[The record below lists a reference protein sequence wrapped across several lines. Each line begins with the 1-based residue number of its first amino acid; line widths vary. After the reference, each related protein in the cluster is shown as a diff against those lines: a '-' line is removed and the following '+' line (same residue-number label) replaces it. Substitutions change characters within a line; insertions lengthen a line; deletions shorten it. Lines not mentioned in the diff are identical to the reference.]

1 MSARWFLTIGVV
13 VWTASVPVWGQPT
26 DPRGACVG
34 DIDDDGQVGLYDLA
48 TLLGSFGTC
57 AGDAAFDSR
66 TDLTE
71 DGCVSLPDLATML
84 ANYGALCLEITAQF
98 RDGVLTVTGGEA
110 DNVIVVSR
118 DAAGNILVNGGA
130 VPISWGP
137 ATISNT
143 TLIRMLGLAGNDE
156 LRLDEANGPLPRA
169 EIFGGEGTDQLVG
182 GSGDDRLDGDQGAD
196 SMAGGGG
203 ADTLVWDPGDG
214 SDVVEGG
221 AGEDTLLFNGAGAA
235 ETVEISANGS
245 RVRFFRNPGN
255 IVMDCNDVEQVTFNA
270 LGGADNITVGDMS
283 GTDLTSVA
291 LDLGTGG
298 AGDGAADTV
307 TVNGTQG
314 DDVFGAFGDAGGVTV
329 FGVQAAVS
337 ILFAE
342 PAGDRLT
349 LNGLGGDDV
358 VDASSLEADA
368 IALTINGG
376 LGDDVMLG
384 SEGNDTIF
392 GGDGADL
399 GLMGAGDDTFVW
411 NPGDDNDTIEGQSG
425 HDTMLFNGANV
436 SEVVNIF
443 ANGGRVLFTRNVASV
458 VMDCNDVERMD
469 FNALGG
475 TDQVIVNDL
484 SGTDVTEIRVD
495 LGSPADSG
503 TGDGQPDT
511 VTVNA
516 TSGDDVVVIAGDAS
530 GTSVLG
536 LAAQVQI
543 TGSEAAN
550 DRVVINA
557 LAGDDAVD
565 ASGLGADAIGLT
577 IDGGDDNDVLIG
589 GDGADVI
596 FGGNGDDVLI
606 GGPGVDTLD
615 GGPGDNVV
623 IQ

>member
-1 MSARWFLTIGVV
+1 MSARSILGIGIVA
-13 VWTASVPVWGQPT
+13 WAISAPVLGQPS
-26 DPRGACVG
+26 CVG
-34 DIDDDGQVGLYDLA
+34 DIDEDGQVGLYDLS

-57 AGDAAFDSR
+57 TGDAAFDPR
-66 TDLTE
+66 TDLSE

-84 ANYGALCLEITAQF
+84 ANYGALCRDVTAQL
-98 RDGVLTVTGGEA
+98 REGVLTVTGSAA

-118 DAAGNILVNGGA
+118 DAAGNIVVNGGA

-137 ATISNT
+137 ATITNT
-143 TLIRMLGLAGNDE
+143 TLIRMLGQAGNDE
-156 LRLDEANGPLPRA
+156 LRLDEVNGPLPRA
-169 EIFGGEGTDQLVG
+169 EIFGGEGADQLVG
-182 GSGDDRLDGDQGAD
+182 GSGDDLLDGDQGAD
-196 SMAGGGG
+196 IMLGGPG
-203 ADTLVWDPGDG
+203 DDVLVWDPGDG

-221 AGEDTLLFNGAGAA
+221 AGADTLLFNGAGAA

-255 IVMDCNDVEQVTFNA
+255 IVMDCGDVERVRFNA

-283 GTDLTSVA
+283 GTDLTAVE
-291 LDLGTGG
+291 LNLGAGD

-314 DDVFGAFGDAGGVTV
+314 DDVFGAAGDAGGVTV

-342 PAGDRLT
+342 PSSDRLT

-358 VDASSLEADA
+358 VDASGLEAGG

-384 SEGNDTIF
+384 SAGDDTII
-392 GGDGADL
+392 GGDGTDL
-399 GLMGAGDDTFVW
+399 ALMGAGDDTFIW
-411 NPGDDNDTIEGQSG
+411 NPGDDNDTIEGQGG

-458 VMDCNDVERMD
+458 VMDCNDVEQMN

-475 TDQVIVNDL
+475 ADQIIVNDL

-495 LGSPADSG
+495 LGNPAGSG
-503 TGDGQPDT
+503 TADGQSDT
-511 VTVNA
+511 VIVNA
-516 TSGDDVVVIAGDAS
+516 TSGDDVVVVAGDATS
-530 GTSVLG
+530 TSVFG
-536 LAAQVQI
+536 LAAQVRI
-543 TGSEAAN
+543 TGSEAAA
-550 DRVVINA
+550 DRLVINA
-557 LAGDDAVD
+557 LAGDDVVD
-565 ASGLGADAIGLT
+565 ASGLTADAIGLT

-606 GGPGVDTLD
+606 GGPGIDTLD